1 MELSKTACSPKGTQR
16 GGGGNNNIREN
27 MHSAKNNHC
36 HEKTEL
42 VCLAASTGY
51 MQEKGAERPYEG
63 YTLGSR
69 KWRGLREENGV
80 GSSPE
85 WMDRR

>member
-1 MELSKTACSPKGTQR
+1 
-16 GGGGNNNIREN
+16 
-27 MHSAKNNHC
+27 MHSAKNNHR

-42 VCLAASTGY
+42 VCLVASTGY
-51 MQEKGAERPYEG
+51 MQEEG
-63 YTLGSR
+63 GRTALRESR

-85 WMDRR
+85 WMDGR